1 MSYQNLGD
9 PNLIKARLDEERRL
23 MFVAMTRARDHLYF
37 SSIQKDTLYHT
48 FTSSVFI
55 AESGLKTIKNTE
67 VNGIIS
73 VGEGT

>member
-1 MSYQNLGD
+1 
-9 PNLIKARLDEERRL
+9 

-55 AESGLKTIKNTE
+55 SESGLKTIKKSE
-67 VNGIIS
+67 INGIIT
-73 VGEGT
+73 VGEIT